1 MDSNNYPCLPLV
13 TKRPAVDCSWTEMSD
28 SLNFYF
34 VSRKVI
40 IINKYHLHPCFLV
53 IVHLRYDVLDIT
65 YLHFICTANTQYLQS
80 RPSLSIVGLI
90 QPPHRRASDTICR
103 RGAADW
109 FISAAP
115 QWQSSHFVC
124 QPGRGHQAPDQRR
137 SCS

>member
-1 MDSNNYPCLPLV
+1 M

-34 VSRKVI
+34 VSRKEVI

-65 YLHFICTANTQYLQS
+65 YLYFICTANTQYLQS

-124 QPGRGHQAPDQRR
+124 QPGRGHRHQTRGAPALRLVLFQLFLA
-137 SCS
+137 